1 MKTDVARKVAS
12 DPCLVSLDPWPLTLD
27 PSRMTTGAI
36 IVAAGSSQRMGG
48 IDKLLLPLA
57 GRPVIAHS
65 LTVFAA
71 HPRVEAI
78 AVVVSPSNEAPIR
91 ALVAE
96 LSTSAHVVLGGIRRR
111 DSASKGLDALTHCD
125 YVLVHDGARPLVTPE
140 MIDAALDGA
149 IQSGA
154 ALCAVPVS
162 DTVKRAADDGLVAS
176 TVNRERLWLAQ
187 TPQAFR
193 AEVLRRAHAAHDIDA
208 TDDAALVELIE
219 EPVRLVMGSS
229 ENLKITT
236 PSDLAL
242 AEAILASR
250 SP

>member
-1 MKTDVARKVAS
+1 
-12 DPCLVSLDPWPLTLD
+12 
-27 PSRMTTGAI
+27 MTTGAI

-48 IDKLLLPLA
+48 IDKLLAPLA

-65 LTVFAA
+65 LALLA
-71 HPRVEAI
+71 SHPRIEALAI
-78 AVVVSPSNEAPIR
+78 VVSPANEAAMR
-91 ALVAE
+91 ALAAE
-96 LSTSAHVVLGGIRRR
+96 LAPSASIVIGGKRRR
-111 DSASKGLDALTHCD
+111 DSVANGLDALAHCD
-125 YVLVHDGARPLVTPE
+125 YVLVHDGARPLVTAE

-149 IQSGA
+149 IQNGA
-154 ALCAVPVS
+154 SLCAVPVS

-193 AEVLRRAHAAHDIDA
+193 TDVLRRAHGAHDIDA

-250 SP
+250 RV

>member
-1 MKTDVARKVAS
+1 
-12 DPCLVSLDPWPLTLD
+12 
-27 PSRMTTGAI
+27 MTTGAI

-48 IDKLLLPLA
+48 IDKLLAPL
-57 GRPVIAHS
+57 GGKPVIAHS
-65 LTVFAA
+65 IALLAS
-71 HPRVEAI
+71 HPRIESL
-78 AVVVSPSNEAPIR
+78 AVVVSPANEAAMR
-91 ALVAE
+91 ALAAE
-96 LSTSAHVVLGGIRRR
+96 LAPSARIVIGGARRR
-111 DSASKGLDALTHCD
+111 DSVANGLDGLAQCE
-125 YVLVHDGARPLVTPE
+125 YVLVHDGARPLVTAE

-149 IQSGA
+149 IQTGA
-154 ALCAVPVS
+154 SLCAVPVS
-162 DTVKRAADDGLVAS
+162 DTVKRASEDGLVAS

-193 AEVLRRAHAAHDIDA
+193 TDVLRRAHGAHDIDA

-242 AEAILASR
+242 ADAILASR
-250 SP
+250 RV

>member
-1 MKTDVARKVAS
+1 
-12 DPCLVSLDPWPLTLD
+12 
-27 PSRMTTGAI
+27 MTTGAI

-48 IDKLLLPLA
+48 IDKLLAPLA
-57 GRPVIAHS
+57 GRPVIGHS
-65 LTVFAA
+65 LAVFAA
-71 HPRVEAI
+71 QPRIEAM
-78 AVVVSPSNEAPIR
+78 AVVVSPANEGPIR
-91 ALVAE
+91 ALADE
-96 LSTSAHVVLGGIRRR
+96 LARGAIVVLGGTRRR
-111 DSASKGLDALTHCD
+111 DSVANGLDALAHCD
-125 YVLVHDGARPLVTPE
+125 YVLVHDGARPLVTAE

-154 ALCAVPVS
+154 SLCAVPVS
-162 DTVKRAADDGLVAS
+162 DTVKRAAEDGLVAG

-193 AEVLRRAHAAHDIDA
+193 TEVLRRAHAAHDVDA

-242 AEAILASR
+242 AAAILASR
-250 SP
+250 TA

>member
-1 MKTDVARKVAS
+1 
-12 DPCLVSLDPWPLTLD
+12 
-27 PSRMTTGAI
+27 MTIGAI

-48 IDKLLLPLA
+48 IDKLLAPLG

-65 LTVFAA
+65 LAVFAA
-71 HPRVEAI
+71 HPRVEAMVI
-78 AVVVSPSNEAPIR
+78 VVSPANEASIR
-91 ALVAE
+91 ALTDE
-96 LSTSAHVVLGGIRRR
+96 LAPDASVVLGGSRRR
-111 DSASKGLDALTHCD
+111 DSVANGLNALGDCEH
-125 YVLVHDGARPLVTPE
+125 VLVHDGARPLVTAE
-140 MIDAALDGA
+140 MIDGALDGA

-154 ALCAVPVS
+154 SVCAVPVS

-176 TVNRERLWLAQ
+176 TVNRDRLWLAQ

-193 AEVLRRAHAAHDIDA
+193 TEVLRRAHAAHDIDA

-219 EPVRLVMGSS
+219 EPVRLVIGSS

-250 SP
+250 RA

>member
-1 MKTDVARKVAS
+1 
-12 DPCLVSLDPWPLTLD
+12 
-27 PSRMTTGAI
+27 MTTGAI

-48 IDKLLLPLA
+48 IDKLLAPLA

-65 LTVFAA
+65 IATFTS
-71 HPRVEAI
+71 HPRIEAL
-78 AVVVSPSNEAPIR
+78 AVVVSNANETAIR
-91 ALVAE
+91 ALAHD
-96 LSTSAHVVLGGIRRR
+96 LSPGAIVVLGGARRR
-111 DSASKGLDALTHCD
+111 DSVANGLDALAHCD
-125 YVLVHDGARPLVTPE
+125 YVLVHDGARPLVSAE

-154 ALCAVPVS
+154 SLCAVPVS

-193 AEVLRRAHAAHDIDA
+193 TELLRRAHAAHDIDA

-229 ENLKITT
+229 DNVKITT

-242 AEAILASR
+242 AAAILASR
-250 SP
+250 TA

>member
-1 MKTDVARKVAS
+1 
-12 DPCLVSLDPWPLTLD
+12 
-27 PSRMTTGAI
+27 MTTGAI

-48 IDKLLLPLA
+48 IDKLLAPLG

-65 LTVFAA
+65 IAVFAS
-71 HPRVEAI
+71 HPRIETLAI
-78 AVVVSPSNEAPIR
+78 VVSLANEATIR
-91 ALVAE
+91 ALTAE
-96 LSTSAHVVLGGIRRR
+96 LAPDAHVVLGGARRR
-111 DSASKGLDALTHCD
+111 DSVANGLDALAHRD
-125 YVLVHDGARPLVTPE
+125 YVLVHDGARPLVTAE

-154 ALCAVPVS
+154 SLCAVPVS

-193 AEVLRRAHAAHDIDA
+193 ADVLRRAHAAHDIDA

-242 AEAILASR
+242 AAAILASR
-250 SP
+250 SA

>member
-1 MKTDVARKVAS
+1 
-12 DPCLVSLDPWPLTLD
+12 
-27 PSRMTTGAI
+27 MTTGAI

-48 IDKLLLPLA
+48 IDKLLAPLR

-65 LTVFAA
+65 IAVFGS
-71 HPRVEAI
+71 HPRIEAL
-78 AVVVSPSNEAPIR
+78 AVVVSPGNQTAIR
-91 ALVAE
+91 AIVAE
-96 LSTSAHVVLGGIRRR
+96 LAPDARVVLGGARRR
-111 DSASKGLDALTHCD
+111 DSVANGLDALAHCE
-125 YVLVHDGARPLVTPE
+125 YVLVHDGARPLVTAD

-154 ALCAVPVS
+154 SLCAVPVS

-176 TVNRERLWLAQ
+176 TVNRDRLWLAQ

-193 AEVLRRAHAAHDIDA
+193 TDVLRRAHAAHDIDA

-236 PSDLAL
+236 PADLAL

-250 SP
+250 RA